1 MSKNLSTVAAI
12 EFDNE
17 VKHAFQSAGRLGGTV
32 TVRNNVVGDTYKFR
46 NMGKG
51 IAHERT
57 APSSDSIAMDVD
69 HSFAVA
75 TLTNWDADEYTD
87 IFDSKEVNFDEMR
100 ELSKVIASALG
111 RRKDQTVINALDVFS
126 GTKAGTVGT
135 DIGGTG
141 TGLNLTKLRKAKFY
155 LDDQGVPSE
164 GRYMAI
170 SAQGLEGLLGET
182 AVTSSDYNNV
192 KALVNGEVDTFLGF
206 KFVTIET
213 RAEGGLPKAST
224 VRSGFAWHMDAVG
237 IAIGI
242 DITTGADWI
251 AHKKSWLAHGEFKA
265 GAVVRDGLGIVEVQY
280 TES

>member
-1 MSKNLSTVAAI
+1 MSKNLSAVAAI

-17 VKHAFQSAGRLGGTV
+17 VKHAFQSAGKLGGTV

-51 IAHERT
+51 MAHERT

-111 RRKDQTVINALDVFS
+111 RRKDQTVINAMINYA
-126 GTKAGTVGT
+126 GTLAGTVT
-135 DIGGTG
+135 VNIGGTS
-141 TGLNLTKLRKAKFY
+141 TGLNVDKLRKAKFY
-155 LDDQGVPSE
+155 LDDQGVPME

-170 SAQGLEGLLGET
+170 SAQGLEGLLGQT
-182 AVTSSDYNNV
+182 SVTSADYANV
-192 KALVNGEVDTFLGF
+192 KALVQGEVDTFMGF
-206 KFVTIET
+206 KFIMIET
-213 RAEGGLPKAST
+213 RDEGGLAKAST
-224 VRSGFAWHMDAVG
+224 TRDCWAWHES
-237 IAIGI
+237 AIGLAI
-242 DITTGADWI
+242 GMDITTGADWI

-265 GAVVRDGLGIVEVQY
+265 GAVVRDGLGVVKVQI